1 MEKSLYGLLYLI
13 SVPLWALYLFID
25 CVDRNL
31 LKKRKKYIIL
41 HEAVFLSLGVWVLC
55 RSRWMSPV
63 VITAEIILFLFYDVV
78 RKVMGYLF
86 RGLKFLLFPFYYVIR
101 PKDIKKIDK
110 TLYKEATGEDLDE
123 WEPWEEIEEDLKIE
137 QNELKKVNSNSL
149 FQSDEAEVRKILMTG
164 DISIKEAL
172 HVFGFKRL
180 SDVTLD
186 DLKLRYHFLAKRFHS
201 DNAKE
206 DECIMQGINIAHDKL
221 MKFAKK

>member
-31 LKKRKKYIIL
+31 LKKRKRYIIL
-41 HEAVFLSLGVWVLC
+41 HEAVFLSLGVWILG

-149 FQSDEAEVRKILMTG
+149 FQSDEAEVRRMLMTG